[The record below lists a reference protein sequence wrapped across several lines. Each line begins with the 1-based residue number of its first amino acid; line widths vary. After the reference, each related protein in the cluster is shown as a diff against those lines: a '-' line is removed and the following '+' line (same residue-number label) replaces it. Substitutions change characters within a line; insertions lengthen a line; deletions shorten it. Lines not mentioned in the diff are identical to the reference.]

1 MLNVKLLIVILFLS
15 LSGNL
20 LSREKNHFFTKPDDD
35 TTNSKNSLEN
45 SKWAL
50 QFGISDNLTLSNF
63 NGATLSVKRQFA
75 DQSALRL
82 SFKGKYNSVENDQSG
97 FVKYEYAL
105 FTAELIYMYYLNPF
119 DKIDK
124 IKIYGYAGAGYTYEY
139 IYDNN
144 YKYDVFEN
152 TFEYS
157 VGPSIGAGAEYYVFK
172 SMSVFAEYNFEF
184 RFGKK
189 DFYENGL
196 IGTLNPIYKTLS
208 INTFN
213 YDNVKFG
220 LSVYF

>member
-63 NGATLSVKRQFA
+63 NGATLSVKRQFS

-124 IKIYGYAGAGYTYEY
+124 IKIY
-139 IYDNN
+139 
-144 YKYDVFEN
+144 
-152 TFEYS
+152 
-157 VGPSIGAGAEYYVFK
+157 
-172 SMSVFAEYNFEF
+172 
-184 RFGKK
+184 
-189 DFYENGL
+189 
-196 IGTLNPIYKTLS
+196 
-208 INTFN
+208 
-213 YDNVKFG
+213 
-220 LSVYF
+220 